1 MGGRGIPEF
10 CARCAAESEVQ
21 IPSVFATLCGKES
34 SLSVPYLQLWSL
46 IGNWIY
52 YALKSHLEMWE
63 GMTAPASPSQIEQ
76 TDGPPLTEG
85 QDRCHRCPPQAV
97 SVPSVPAP
105 LLFFG
110 KNRNSDGRER
120 CSTTV
125 PQMLR
130 ATTAH
135 LWSFFH
141 INVVGPCPHSKNFLN
156 RSLCNGMHNFLAPAG
171 QPAGRT
177 RIPSILSSCHHVKR
191 QHGDSP
197 PQRDIRRRAAEGIQR
212 GRLETACDLLRTTR
226 LPPAVSRPLASRP
239 RT

>member
-1 MGGRGIPEF
+1 M
-10 CARCAAESEVQ
+10 
-21 IPSVFATLCGKES
+21 
-34 SLSVPYLQLWSL
+34 PYLQLWSL
-46 IGNWIY
+46 IGNLIY
-52 YALKSHLEMWE
+52 YALKSHLEVCE
-63 GMTAPASPSQIEQ
+63 GMTAPASPSQM
-76 TDGPPLTEG
+76 DP
-85 QDRCHRCPPQAV
+85 DRRATSNGRAR
-97 SVPSVPAP
+97 SVPSVSATGGIRAISAP

-197 PQRDIRRRAAEGIQR
+197 LQRDIRRRAAEGIQR

>member
-1 MGGRGIPEF
+1 MDF

-21 IPSVFATLCGKES
+21 IPYATICGKES

-63 GMTAPASPSQIEQ
+63 GMTAPASPSQM
-76 TDGPPLTEG
+76 DP
-85 QDRCHRCPPQAV
+85 DRRATSNGRAR
-97 SVPSVPAP
+97 SVPSVSATGGIRAISAP
-105 LLFFG
+105 PPFFSFFE

-141 INVVGPCPHSKNFLN
+141 VDVVGPCPHFIKS
-156 RSLCNGMHNFLAPAG
+156 GP
-171 QPAGRT
+171 
-177 RIPSILSSCHHVKR
+177 
-191 QHGDSP
+191 SP
-197 PQRDIRRRAAEGIQR
+197 PRTGSAGDTPQRHAPRAARVLRVPGHVGGHPVAQERVPPDHAGPHR
-212 GRLETACDLLRTTR
+212 FLHLGKNRLWRSPVFR
-226 LPPAVSRPLASRP
+226 AS
-239 RT
+239 